1 MSVSAGFDEFQ
12 QYSDIL
18 SFSPLAVERF
28 SENLMKE
35 QTRGQDIPG
44 IIVSPTQHNNNKRKR
59 YSHENAPEVKRQA
72 RVRPLDLGTTQVE
85 PQMSSSA
92 LTPYCSSSLSLTPP
106 LTPHMAVQSYFPP
119 QGYGLNSQT
128 QLQNQASYFQYD
140 FTRVSPGYQQESGPP
155 SGRVFP
161 KFVYDEPQVQQQ
173 PLVQPQAR
181 GRPQSVSAA
190 LSFLYEKSL
199 ASVRRWR
206 ENGLTVQLFYCAVC
220 QLPVDC
226 EERVRSHIETAH
238 VHQGVQGAGQ
248 QGHHCKGCGK
258 EMGSQQA
265 VDRHQEECGLYRP
278 YRCEFC
284 GKTFIISARLKHHRV
299 TCQAAPAPAAQQCK
313 VCCKKFSRRD
323 QYLLHLPVH
332 AFYLWSVRW

>member
-1 MSVSAGFDEFQ
+1 M
-12 QYSDIL
+12 
-18 SFSPLAVERF
+18 
-28 SENLMKE
+28 
-35 QTRGQDIPG
+35 
-44 IIVSPTQHNNNKRKR
+44 
-59 YSHENAPEVKRQA
+59 
-72 RVRPLDLGTTQVE
+72 
-85 PQMSSSA
+85 
-92 LTPYCSSSLSLTPP
+92 
-106 LTPHMAVQSYFPP
+106 
-119 QGYGLNSQT
+119 
-128 QLQNQASYFQYD
+128 
-140 FTRVSPGYQQESGPP
+140 
-155 SGRVFP
+155 
-161 KFVYDEPQVQQQ
+161 
-173 PLVQPQAR
+173 
-181 GRPQSVSAA
+181 SAA

-238 VHQGVQGAGQ
+238 VHQGLQGAGQ
-248 QGHHCKGCGK
+248 QGHTCKGCGK

-278 YRCEFC
+278 YRCEYC

-313 VCCKKFSRRD
+313 VCCKKFSRKD

-332 AFYLWSVRW
+332 AFYL